1 MSPLRD
7 ALDDYLRI
15 RRALG
20 FKLSDHGYVLPDLV
34 DDLERAGALT
44 LTSELALAWA
54 VKPTDVQPFRWR
66 QRLSI
71 ARGFARY
78 LHTLD
83 PATEVPARDLL
94 PHPRR
99 RPVAQLYSPDQIA
112 ALVAAA
118 GTLARPLRAA
128 TYSTLFGLLGVTGM
142 RVGEALRL
150 DRDDVDVD
158 RGLLVVRKTKFN
170 KSRAL
175 PLHPSTSAA
184 LRDYS
189 NRRDR
194 LCPHVR
200 GPSYFVSR
208 TGTRLLYVHVREQF
222 IELAERIGLPP
233 RPGSSHA
240 RLHDM
245 RHSYAVNTLL
255 DWYRAGVEVPTRLP
269 LLSAYLGHSQPGS
282 TYWYLQAAPELLAL
296 AAERLERS
304 YGAPS

>member
-20 FKLSDHGYVLPDLV
+20 FKLSDHGYVLPNLV
-34 DDLERAGALT
+34 DDLERAGATT
-44 LTSELALAWA
+44 LTTELALAWA
-54 VKPTDVQPFRWR
+54 VKPTDVHPFRWR

-78 LHTLD
+78 LQTLD
-83 PATEVPARDLL
+83 PGTEVPARDLL

-99 RPVAQLYSPDQIA
+99 RVIARLYSPEQLA

-118 GTLARPLRAA
+118 GALARPLRAA
-128 TYSTLFGLLGVTGM
+128 TYGTLFGLLAVSGM

-150 DRDDVDVD
+150 NVDDIDLD
-158 RGLLVVRKTKFN
+158 EGLLVVRKTKFN

-175 PLHPSTSAA
+175 PLHPTTTAA

-189 NRRDR
+189 KRRKR
-194 LCPHVR
+194 LCQRPT
-200 GPSYFVSR
+200 GPSFFVSR

-222 IELAERIGLPP
+222 IELADQVGMQP
-233 RPGSSHA
+233 RPGERHA
-240 RLHDM
+240 RLHDV
-245 RHSYAVNTLL
+245 RHSFAVNTLL
-255 DWYRAGVEVPTRLP
+255 DWYRADVNVAARLP
-269 LLSAYLGHSQPGS
+269 LLSAYLGHSEPAS

-296 AAERLERS
+296 ASDRLEHR
-304 YGAPS
+304 YGGQA